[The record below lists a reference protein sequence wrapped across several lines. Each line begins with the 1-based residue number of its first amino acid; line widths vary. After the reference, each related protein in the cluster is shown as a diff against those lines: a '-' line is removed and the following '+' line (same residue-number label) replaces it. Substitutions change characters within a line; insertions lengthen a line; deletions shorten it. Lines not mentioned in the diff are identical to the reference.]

1 MEKKIVRYEY
11 FIKLPPPPKKEK
23 NMLMVH
29 NANYP
34 DIIESKRGIISMVE
48 QLPPNSGL
56 KKKNG
61 DWKGVTMCD
70 TK

>member
-1 MEKKIVRYEY
+1 
-11 FIKLPPPPKKEK
+11 
-23 NMLMVH
+23 MVH